1 MEGKYEVQKTKD
13 KRQSSGIYLM
23 KISGMRG
30 GHSGVEIVE
39 NRGNALIE
47 LSKILAEREDIEGIG
62 ELLGGDA
69 DNAIPRSAYAKILFR
84 GDRNEL
90 HNWVQEKTLEIQT
103 RTVNTKVEITI
114 EETEHAGG
122 FHEKHILHTFV
133 SLDSGVETW

>member
-1 MEGKYEVQKTKD
+1 
-13 KRQSSGIYLM
+13 
-23 KISGMRG
+23 MRG

-47 LSKILAEREDIEGIG
+47 LAKILTEREDIEGIG

-69 DNAIPRSAYAKILFR
+69 DNAIPRSAHAKILFT
-84 GDRNEL
+84 GVKEEL
-90 HNWVQEKTLEIQT
+90 DTWVQEKTLEIQT
-103 RTVNTKVEITI
+103 KTDNTKVEITI
-114 EETEHAGG
+114 EETEHDGE